1 MKNIRLV
8 LFVSILCCVV
18 QGVVR
23 ADSSVDPAS
32 FPQDK
37 SILFWSAPQRSL
49 AFRIMEKIAPH
60 RVITHSDRVN
70 ELSEGKPLTILSSNG
85 TPFDL
90 DRYMQDQQ
98 TAGIIA
104 LHHGKVRLERYGL
117 GYGPEQRWTSFSVAK
132 SFTSTLVGAAI
143 QDGAIESL
151 DTPITRYIPEL
162 KGSGYDGVTVAQLLT
177 MRSGVQWN
185 EDYADPNSDVA
196 KFGEQKPVNGIDPV
210 ISYMQTKQRDAA
222 PGSRWQ
228 YNTGETNL
236 IGVLVAQATGKKL
249 ADYLSEKIWQPLGM
263 ESDAVWVLNA
273 GGFEIAGCCMSARLR
288 DYARFGLFALSGG
301 EIDGKQIVPQGW
313 FAKAG
318 GKQADIGRPGFGYG
332 YQWWTYDD
340 GSFAAQGIFGQGIFI
355 DPKRNL
361 VIATNGNWPIATSDD
376 LKGQRNAMYRAVQQT
391 LDAELLDQ

>member
-1 MKNIRLV
+1 MKNTLLLLIISL
-8 LFVSILCCVV
+8 LCCAGQDVAL
-18 QGVVR
+18 

-37 SILFWSAPQRSL
+37 SILFWSSPQRSL

-60 RVITHSDRVN
+60 RVIKRAEHVKEIAD
-70 ELSEGKPLTILSSNG
+70 GKPLTILAADG
-85 TPFDL
+85 QPFDL

-104 LHHGKVRLERYGL
+104 LQHGEVRLERYGL
-117 GYGPEQRWTSFSVAK
+117 DYGPEQRWTSFSVAK

-162 KGSGYDGVTVAQLLT
+162 KGSGYDGVTVEQLLT

-210 ISYMQTKQRDAA
+210 ISYMKTKQRDAE

-249 ADYLSEKIWQPLGM
+249 SDYLSEKIWQPLGM
-263 ESDAVWVLNA
+263 ESDAIWVLNA

-288 DYARFGLFALSGG
+288 DYARYGVFALNGG
-301 EIDGKQIVPQGW
+301 QIEGKQIVPVGW
-313 FAKAG
+313 FERAG
-318 GKQADIGRPGFGYG
+318 SKQADIGREGFGYG

-355 DPKRNL
+355 DPNRDL
-361 VIATNGNWPIATSDD
+361 VIATNGNWPVATSDA
-376 LKGQRNAMYRAVQQT
+376 LKVQRNAMYRAVQRT